1 MLFTITTT
9 HQPTSDLGYL
19 LHKHPDRVHETLIPH
34 GKVLMFYPEVSQQ
47 QCTFALTLELDPVG
61 LVRGVGKSEGL
72 LDQYVND
79 RPYAV
84 SSFLTVAMGKALNT
98 AFSGRSK
105 ERPEL
110 VSTPIPLSVT
120 LTPLPVR
127 GAEDLPERLF
137 KPLGYEIKVE
147 RHPLLIA
154 NPAWGDSYYVT
165 LTLSA
170 TVLLKDLLEHLFVL
184 IPVLDNQKHYYIG
197 REELEKLLRKGE
209 RWLSTHPDKELI
221 AFRYLKHRRHLAREA
236 LARLADEDIVEQEE
250 NTDLNAN
257 MQEQHLEKP
266 FSVHT
271 ARLQSVTQVLMHHH
285 VERVLDLGC
294 GEGRLL
300 RELLKSAQFKRV
312 VGVDVSIRAL
322 QLASARLHLE
332 TLPDKQRERIE
343 LWQGAL
349 TYRDSRFRGFDAV
362 ALVEVIEHLELDRLP
377 ALERVVFEYTRPRV
391 VLVTTPNA
399 EFNTRFPN
407 LAAGKFRHADH
418 RFEWS
423 RAEFT
428 DWCER
433 VAQQFGYKVVISGL
447 GEPDLERG
455 SITQMGV
462 FTL

>member
-1 MLFTITTT
+1 
-9 HQPTSDLGYL
+9 
-19 LHKHPDRVHETLIPH
+19 
-34 GKVLMFYPEVSQQ
+34 
-47 QCTFALTLELDPVG
+47 
-61 LVRGVGKSEGL
+61 
-72 LDQYVND
+72 
-79 RPYAV
+79 
-84 SSFLTVAMGKALNT
+84 
-98 AFSGRSK
+98 
-105 ERPEL
+105 
-110 VSTPIPLSVT
+110 
-120 LTPLPVR
+120 
-127 GAEDLPERLF
+127 
-137 KPLGYEIKVE
+137 
-147 RHPLLIA
+147 
-154 NPAWGDSYYVT
+154 
-165 LTLSA
+165 
-170 TVLLKDLLEHLFVL
+170 
-184 IPVLDNQKHYYIG
+184 
-197 REELEKLLRKGE
+197 
-209 RWLSTHPDKELI
+209 
-221 AFRYLKHRRHLAREA
+221 
-236 LARLADEDIVEQEE
+236 
-250 NTDLNAN
+250 
-257 MQEQHLEKP
+257 
-266 FSVHT
+266 
-271 ARLQSVTQVLMHHH
+271 
-285 VERVLDLGC
+285 
-294 GEGRLL
+294 
-300 RELLKSAQFKRV
+300 V

-391 VLVTTPNA
+391 VVVTTPNA

-447 GEPDLERG
+447 GEADLERG